1 MDIRVSRRPWHAIAL
16 LLSLTGG
23 CQAPPSSE
31 AVARELDAALSSA
44 AAVHLLL
51 DRRLQ
56 NSVPAAYAERLI
68 QAEHARL
75 TQAAGRLRSLA
86 SAAPRRREALAA
98 TERVAVATGDA
109 RRIASDAALAR
120 RRMDEIGAVVVE
132 LERLRRAAG
141 RGE

>member
-1 MDIRVSRRPWHAIAL
+1 MI
-16 LLSLTGG
+16 GG

-56 NSVPAAYAERLI
+56 NSVPADYAERLI
-68 QAEHARL
+68 RDEHARL
-75 TQAAGRLRSLA
+75 TQAAERLRRLA
-86 SAAPRRREALAA
+86 SAAPRRREAFAA
-98 TERVAVATGDA
+98 TARAAVATGDA
-109 RRIASDAALAR
+109 RRIASDAATAR
-120 RRMDEIGAVVVE
+120 RRMDEIGAVIVE
-132 LERLRRAAG
+132 LERLQRATG